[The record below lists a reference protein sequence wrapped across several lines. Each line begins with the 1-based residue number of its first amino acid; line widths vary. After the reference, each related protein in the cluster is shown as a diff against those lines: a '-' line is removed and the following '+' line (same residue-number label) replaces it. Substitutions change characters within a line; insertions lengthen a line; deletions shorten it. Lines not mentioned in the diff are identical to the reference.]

1 MLVIFISWYDAVKIQ
16 CIPDSMV
23 HIIPLGHHAGHT
35 GLCACCPSRLHL
47 VVAQWLVRGTSVQ
60 PVHSTYTSW
69 STPNTDGAH
78 SGYPAVAHIF
88 PAIRDGL
95 YEAWIWWPSQNKP
108 VNIFLMYLGPL
119 STKTAKKSDPIKK
132 MILPG
137 CFLVVRGQFRL
148 KIDEI
153 FNFTWFC
160 TQETFFNH
168 YFCFSR
174 SLTSFSTHSVA
185 KICSII
191 RILFFPDGFSV
202 SGRVEYFIR
211 ILFSRA

>member
-1 MLVIFISWYDAVKIQ
+1 
-16 CIPDSMV
+16 MV

-47 VVAQWLVRGTSVQ
+47 VVAQRLVRGTSVQ

-69 STPNTDGAH
+69 SKPNTDGAH

-132 MILPG
+132 N
-137 CFLVVRGQFRL
+137 
-148 KIDEI
+148 D
-153 FNFTWFC
+153 T
-160 TQETFFNH
+160 
-168 YFCFSR
+168 SR
-174 SLTSFSTHSVA
+174 
-185 KICSII
+185 
-191 RILFFPDGFSV
+191 LFFGRSGAISV
-202 SGRVEYFIR
+202 KNWWNLQFHL
-211 ILFSRA
+211 ILYTRNLF